1 MRIQGSGEMTIHSY
15 VGCTVRPNKLKHRI
29 LEQRKVYCRAMQGDC
44 CSRPSKPRELPEGVQ
59 PSTLKSQVLVEEVS
73 QGL

>member
-1 MRIQGSGEMTIHSY
+1 MHSQAKQTKTPDFGAEKGLLQGH
-15 VGCTVRPNKLKHRI
+15 VRREVAHALKS
-29 LEQRKVYCRAMQGDC
+29 L
-44 CSRPSKPRELPEGVQ
+44 ELPEGVQ